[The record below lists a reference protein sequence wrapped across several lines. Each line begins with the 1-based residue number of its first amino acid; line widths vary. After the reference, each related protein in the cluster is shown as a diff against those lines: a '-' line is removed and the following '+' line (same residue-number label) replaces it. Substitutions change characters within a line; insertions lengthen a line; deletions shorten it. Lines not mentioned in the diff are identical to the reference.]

1 MNGGA
6 VASVLA
12 ELRVCCPLRPL
23 SATESRQVAERQAA
37 RLLRHFGITTEPV
50 PDQVVTEL
58 PYVRVR
64 FVRARH
70 FVASA
75 RWSMPQHRWLIL
87 VNRSDSTLGRRRWSL
102 MHEAK
107 HVLDHPLRKVIY
119 RDRPAASAYL
129 QAERG
134 ADAFACALLMPK
146 AWVKRAFY
154 GEGIRDERVL
164 ARRFGVSVEAMR
176 IRIDELALLEPAEVA
191 A

>member
-1 MNGGA
+1 M
-6 VASVLA
+6 ASVLSD
-12 ELRVCCPLRPL
+12 LRGCCPSRPL
-23 SATESRQVAERQAA
+23 NGSEARLVAERQAA
-37 RLLRHFGITTEPV
+37 RLLRHFGIACEPV

-70 FVASA
+70 FAA
-75 RWSMPQHRWLIL
+75 TAKWSTAQRRWLIL

-107 HVLDHPLRKVIY
+107 HVLDHPAADLIY
-119 RDRPAASAYL
+119 QDRPASSAYL
-129 QAERG
+129 QSERA
-134 ADAFACALLMPK
+134 ADWFAAAVLMPK

-154 GEGIRDERVL
+154 GDGIRDERVL
-164 ARRFGVSVEAMR
+164 ARRFGVSVAAMR
-176 IRIDELALLEPAEVA
+176 RRIDELGLLEPGVA